1 MSPSIYLLTLI
12 LFFGTFVLI
21 FGFKY
26 VSAAV
31 AARAKLE
38 TEAGYRALAERA
50 IAAQAETQAA
60 LAALKGDMAKLAT
73 SLAAVERILRDVE

>member
-1 MSPSIYLLTLI
+1 MSPSIYLLTLL

-26 VSAAV
+26 FSAAV

-50 IAAQAETQAA
+50 VAAQAETQAA
-60 LAALKGDMAKLAT
+60 LAALTGDMAKLAA